1 MELFKSFDNSEFD
14 LSSVELFFSS
24 DGGGGGRVVME
35 PILSG
40 LEYYVQNYFIVTL
53 IISVICGTVVSYGIA
68 VCFCII
74 KFK

>member
-1 MELFKSFDNSEFD
+1 MELFRSFDNSEFD

-24 DGGGGGRVVME
+24 DSAGRIVME

-40 LEYYVQNYFIVTL
+40 AEYYVQNYFFVTL
-53 IISVICGTVVSYGIA
+53 IIGVICGTVVSFGIA
-68 VCFCII
+68 LCFCII

>member
-1 MELFKSFDNSEFD
+1 MELFRSFDNSEFD

-24 DGGGGGRVVME
+24 DSAGRIVME

-40 LEYYVQNYFIVTL
+40 AEYYVQNYFFVTL

-68 VCFCII
+68 VCFCLI